1 MFAFLVAAAAV
12 KEPTFVPRLLRW
24 YRRVLPWYF
33 AWAPIAVALTEVDA
47 LAAIYVPGTT
57 TLINAFRYTDV
68 AVHVGLGLGFL
79 WLGVDRMVGAR
90 PRQSRDALVS
100 ILGLVALLAVGSQTR
115 GGFVAALATLA
126 IVIAFLPSGR
136 RRWIALSGTIG
147 LLVTLGLILTLNL
160 RIEGD
165 RRDVSVQQV
174 TANLSSL
181 VGDQSDEDLAGT
193 VEWRQGF
200 WGQVLGDLL
209 GSRAWLTGLG
219 FGEILPARYEVDV
232 GFTNS
237 EESTTQPLRSVHN
250 SHLTVLART
259 GFPASRCGCC
269 SG

>member
-1 MFAFLVAAAAV
+1 M
-12 KEPTFVPRLLRW
+12 
-24 YRRVLPWYF
+24 
-33 AWAPIAVALTEVDA
+33 
-47 LAAIYVPGTT
+47 
-57 TLINAFRYTDV
+57 
-68 AVHVGLGLGFL
+68 
-79 WLGVDRMVGAR
+79 
-90 PRQSRDALVS
+90 
-100 ILGLVALLAVGSQTR
+100 
-115 GGFVAALATLA
+115 
-126 IVIAFLPSGR
+126 
-136 RRWIALSGTIG
+136 
-147 LLVTLGLILTLNL
+147 
-160 RIEGD
+160 
-165 RRDVSVQQV
+165 SVQQV

-237 EESTTQPLRSVHN
+237 EDEHHSHCAASTTRISPCWPVP
-250 SHLTVLART
+250 